1 MTSMADALLD
11 AITAADLSA
20 REGRVAQVRGL
31 SVEVDGLPT
40 YVGERCTILRSDSDA
55 ALAAEVVGFSG
66 TRAVLMPYGSTAGLA
81 MGARVIATGRSFQ
94 AQVGA
99 SLLGRVIDAFGRPLD
114 DKDPPQSLQARDC
127 LAAPPDAMR
136 RSRTGG
142 RMETGVKAIDGLL
155 SLAQGQRIGLFSG
168 SGVGK
173 STLLGMLAKG
183 STASVN
189 VIGLIGERGRE
200 VREFVEDQLG
210 TEALARSVVVVATAD
225 QPALVR
231 LRAAYVATAIA
242 EYFRDQDQDVLL
254 MMDSLT
260 RFAMA
265 RREIGLAAGEPPT
278 ARGYTPS
285 VFSEIAQLCE
295 RGGPGANDGCIS
307 AIYTVLVDGDDFNE
321 PITDAIRATLDGHV
335 VLSRELANA
344 GQYPAID
351 VLASV
356 SRLFSSVNSA
366 SEQACAR
373 RILAALALYHRN
385 RALLDVG
392 AYKPNV
398 NPQLDIVVKAWPKL
412 RSFLTQS
419 AEKLEASKDTLRQ
432 MQALAQELGEIA

>member
-1 MTSMADALLD
+1 MPDALLD
-11 AITAADLSA
+11 AIRAADLCA
-20 REGRVAQVRGL
+20 RAGRVAQVRGL

-40 YVGERCTILRSDSDA
+40 YVGERCTIARGDA
-55 ALAAEVVGFSG
+55 DAPLSAEVVGFSG

-81 MGARVIATGRSFQ
+81 MGAPVVATGRSFQ
-94 AQVGA
+94 ARVGA
-99 SLLGRVIDAFGRPLD
+99 SLLGRVIDAFGQPLD
-114 DKDPPQSLQARDC
+114 GRSAPEDLRERDC
-127 LAAPPDAMR
+127 LASPPDAMR
-136 RSRTGG
+136 RGRTGG

-155 SLAQGQRIGLFSG
+155 SLAQGQRVGLFAG

-189 VIGLIGERGRE
+189 VIALIGERGRE

-210 TEALARSVVVVATAD
+210 AQALERSVVVVATAD
-225 QPALVR
+225 QPALLR

-242 EYFRDQDQDVLL
+242 EHFRDEGQDVLL

-285 VFSEIAQLCE
+285 VFSEISQLCE
-295 RGGPGANDGCIS
+295 RGGPGADGSCIS

-335 VLSRELANA
+335 VLSRDLANA

-356 SRLFSSVNSA
+356 SRLFGSVNSDA
-366 SEQACAR
+366 EQAVAR
-373 RILAALALYHRN
+373 RIVAALALYHRN

-398 NPQLDIVVKAWPKL
+398 NPRLDTVVKAWPKL
-412 RSFLTQS
+412 QSFLTQS
-419 AEKLEASKDTLRQ
+419 SDKLEHSKDTLQQ
-432 MQALAQELGEIA
+432 MQALAEELGAPA